1 MKKILAMVVMLAMA
15 LIATSAM
22 GETVNDPDDCI
33 NDGQSIVTCATIE
46 DIKGIEL
53 DFQALNYKKIIPG
66 IETSVEGDNIF
77 NMTDGKPTIRN
88 IGNTDVSIK
97 IDATDLKNGT
107 NIIPSS
113 FLYVQIP
120 GKSDKLNLG
129 SEVTILNLVPNKP
142 YAMIF
147 NINAPIT
154 SKSGNYKG
162 SISIT
167 I

>member
-1 MKKILAMVVMLAMA
+1 MKKILGMVVLAMA
-15 LIATSAM
+15 FFATSAM
-22 GETVNDPDDCI
+22 GETVNDADNCA
-33 NDGQSIVTCATIE
+33 NDGQSIITCATVE
-46 DIKGIEL
+46 DIKGIEV
-53 DFQALNYKKIIPG
+53 DFQAINYKKIIPG
-66 IETSVEGDNIF
+66 IETSIEGDNIF
-77 NMTDGKPTIRN
+77 NMTDGKPTIIN
-88 IGNTDVSIK
+88 IGNTERSIK

-107 NIIPSS
+107 NNIPSS
-113 FLYVQIP
+113 LLFVQIP

-147 NINAPIT
+147 NINAPIAT
-154 SKSGNYKG
+154 KPGNYKG

>member
-1 MKKILAMVVMLAMA
+1 MTKIIAILAMLAMA
-15 LIATSAM
+15 LIATNAM
-22 GETVNDPDDCI
+22 GETMNDPDDCA
-33 NDGQSIVTCATIE
+33 NNGQSIITCAIIE
-46 DIKGIEL
+46 DIKGIEV

-66 IETSVEGDNIF
+66 IETSVEGDTIF

-88 IGNTDVSIK
+88 IGNTEISIT
-97 IDATDLKNGT
+97 INATDLKNGT

-142 YAMIF
+142 YSMIF

-154 SKSGNYKG
+154 SRPGNYKG